1 MPIKIESH
9 PSASGI
15 FTITNPNSS
24 TPRGITL
31 PDATTTLVGTD
42 ATQTLTNKTIA
53 ASQLTGALP
62 ALDGSALTNLPVGT
76 ATAGL
81 AYDAVGTYAFFRG
94 PINTVV
100 TPGSTYAGSSMQASS
115 IMNSGTY
122 ASTVTSGGNAG
133 AASGTWRAVG
143 GSSSS
148 TAGVGATTLFLR
160 IS

>member
-1 MPIKIESH
+1 MSVVID
-9 PSASGI
+9 G
-15 FTITNPNSS
+15 S
-24 TPRGITL
+24 TGITAPAFDGSVNAADLTGTL
-31 PDATTTLVGTD
+31 PALNGS
-42 ATQTLTNKTIA
+42 ALTSLSAGN
-53 ASQLTGALP
+53 LTGALP
-62 ALDGSALTNLPVGT
+62 ALNGSALTNLPAPTSAQVGT

-81 AYDAVGTYAFFRG
+81 AYGDVGTYAFFRG
-94 PINTVV
+94 PLSTLV

-143 GSSSS
+143 GSASS
-148 TAGVGATTLFLR
+148 TANVGATTLFLR